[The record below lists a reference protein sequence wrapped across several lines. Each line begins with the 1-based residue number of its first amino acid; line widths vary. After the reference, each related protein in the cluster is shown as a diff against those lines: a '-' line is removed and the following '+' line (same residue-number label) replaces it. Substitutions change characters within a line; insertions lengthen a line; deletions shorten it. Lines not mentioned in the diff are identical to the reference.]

1 MCAKVGWDSICKN
14 TQKKLGATTGTQK
27 EMERESVAWWGRC
40 AQGKART
47 GAQGSAHT
55 PRGDSG
61 VSLKLQQG
69 AASEI
74 PDTPWTTPTCIERWD
89 KEWGRNILTSSPRDL
104 VTSWLSSPR
113 DLITLNDGDHGR
125 VHACPLSRW
134 DELQGDSKKQSVANR
149 HPWNKFKLNTRS
161 RQCRYEMFW
170 KCRNQLTDSH
180 GAICERHK
188 KKGLTFR
195 GRTTS
200 LNLSVENPQIVH
212 LEIWTSFSARWKDVS
227 KKQKNWRILKEVN
240 NHEN

>member
-27 EMERESVAWWGRC
+27 EMERESVAWWGRW
-40 AQGKART
+40 AEGKART

-55 PRGDSG
+55 PKGDSG
-61 VSLKLQQG
+61 VSLKLLSTKRCSLG
-69 AASEI
+69 
-74 PDTPWTTPTCIERWD
+74 D
-89 KEWGRNILTSSPRDL
+89 PRHSLENTYMYREVRQRMRTEHSNL
-104 VTSWLSSPR
+104 VTSWSRHLVTFVTSWPHHSQRRRPRESACMSS
-113 DLITLNDGDHGR
+113 ISMGR
-125 VHACPLSRW
+125 TSGGL
-134 DELQGDSKKQSVANR
+134 KKQSVANR

-161 RQCRYEMFW
+161 RQCRYQMFW
-170 KCRNQLTDSH
+170 KCRNQLTGSH

-188 KKGLTFR
+188 KKGLAFR

-212 LEIWTSFSARWKDVS
+212 LETWTSFSARWKDVS
-227 KKQKNWRILKEVN
+227 KKQKNWRIN